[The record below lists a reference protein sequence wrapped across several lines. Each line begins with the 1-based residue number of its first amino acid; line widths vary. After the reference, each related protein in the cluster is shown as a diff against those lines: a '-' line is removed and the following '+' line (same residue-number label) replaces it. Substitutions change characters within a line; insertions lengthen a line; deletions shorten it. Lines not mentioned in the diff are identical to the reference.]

1 MKTFIARA
9 ILLMITLML
18 LPASADSASKKKD
31 QGKSSHPMSFNPKKG
46 PGSSSSASAPLP
58 QVNYS
63 YSVTV
68 VTGDVEG
75 AGTNARVYLT
85 LNGEKGSSP
94 ETELKDTVVDTFE
107 RNAWND
113 FSVGGDYGA
122 ISSIRLRHDNSGKKA
137 GWHVNLVRVRNNAT
151 GAEDIFFLDRWLAM
165 DESDRKIDL
174 TINRAAGN
182 PKTLL
187 LKPPF
192 SEAYQWH
199 KAPGVSSAWTR
210 AYKAN
215 GWINFYAD
223 AFIGGAAAEAGQ
235 IARFQASAVT
245 PVAIKARLL
254 YVGGPINFGLA
265 SFSELQ
271 SRINFNGSVSSHDF
285 KGAFSGGII
294 KDKIK
299 KIIALADDE
308 PDLSA
313 PFNEFVDKMNEGK
326 AYQKLASSLETM
338 NKAKEASEL
347 ILYKAGKTKIG
358 TNMICPSIRT
368 NASAVLT
375 GSSVIIVGG
384 IIESIE
390 VIGVSQ

>member
-1 MKTFIARA
+1 MKTLIAQT
-9 ILLMITLML
+9 ILMMITLMFV
-18 LPASADSASKKKD
+18 PVSADSASKKKD
-31 QGKSSHPMSFNPKKG
+31 QGKSSHQMKFDPKKG
-46 PGSSSSASAPLP
+46 PGSSAHSSAPLP

-63 YSVTV
+63 YTVTV

-75 AGTNARVYLT
+75 AGTDARVYLT
-85 LNGEKGSSP
+85 LNGEKGSSQ
-94 ETELKDTVVDTFE
+94 EAELKASAVDTFE
-107 RNAWND
+107 RNTWNN
-113 FSVGGDYGA
+113 FNVGGDYGA

-137 GWHVNLVRVRNNAT
+137 GWHVHLVRVRNNAT
-151 GAEDIFFLDRWLAM
+151 SAEDIFFLNRWLAT
-165 DESDRKIDL
+165 DENDKRIDL

-210 AYKAN
+210 AYKTN

-223 AFIGGAAAEAGQ
+223 AFIGGAAAEAGHVVK
-235 IARFQASAVT
+235 FQTNAAN

-254 YVGGPINFGLA
+254 YIGGPINFGLA

-271 SRINFNGSVSSHDF
+271 SRINFNGSVNSHDF

-326 AYQKLASSLETM
+326 AYQKLASSFETM
-338 NKAKEASEL
+338 SKSKEASEL
-347 ILYKAGKTKIG
+347 ILYKTGMTKIG
-358 TNMICPSIRT
+358 TNIICPSIRT